1 MKIYKNKKTG
11 AVLETESKI
20 TGDNW
25 EQVKEKKGKSPEKPE
40 DLDTEKEPEE

>member
-1 MKIYKNKKTG
+1 MKAYKNKKTG

-25 EQVKEKKGKSPEKPE
+25 ELVKKRNTSEDPKTPDPGK
-40 DLDTEKEPEE
+40 DPEE